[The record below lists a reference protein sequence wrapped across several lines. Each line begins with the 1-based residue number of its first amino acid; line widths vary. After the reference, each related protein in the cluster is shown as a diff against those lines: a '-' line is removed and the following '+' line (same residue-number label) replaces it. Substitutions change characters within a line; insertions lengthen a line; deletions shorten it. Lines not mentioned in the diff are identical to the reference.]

1 MARRSISFHASV
13 AQWIEHRPPEPGA
26 EVRFLS
32 DAFPMHSFSLFAE
45 RTFVEHLYKESLLS
59 CLEASLP
66 DGFRLIKK
74 DMLMNNGVIKEAV
87 FVMDDEASG
96 ASPLVYLSP
105 CLSKISSDED
115 VMPEAEKMLAMLLD
129 KKASGKL
136 THDLFRCLDDARYAA
151 EHIIFR
157 LIGKERNEALLEKC
171 PHRPFLD
178 LMITCQ
184 LLLPDQDRGSGVT
197 LIDKKI
203 LKALEMTEDE
213 LFQHAERNTLRLMG
227 IRRFPLDAVMTEN
240 LSGCPDVEVLTN
252 EASFYGA
259 SLMLYPSVL
268 AETAERSG
276 KDLVI
281 IPSSVHELLLMPLDE
296 STDIASLDEIIRSVN
311 DTLLPEEILSS
322 HVYLFLRKNG
332 AVGMEGQD
340 RNF

>member
-1 MARRSISFHASV
+1 
-13 AQWIEHRPPEPGA
+13 
-26 EVRFLS
+26 
-32 DAFPMHSFSLFAE
+32 
-45 RTFVEHLYKESLLS
+45 
-59 CLEASLP
+59 
-66 DGFRLIKK
+66 
-74 DMLMNNGVIKEAV
+74 
-87 FVMDDEASG
+87 
-96 ASPLVYLSP
+96 
-105 CLSKISSDED
+105 
-115 VMPEAEKMLAMLLD
+115 
-129 KKASGKL
+129 
-136 THDLFRCLDDARYAA
+136 
-151 EHIIFR
+151 
-157 LIGKERNEALLEKC
+157 
-171 PHRPFLD
+171 
-178 LMITCQ
+178 
-184 LLLPDQDRGSGVT
+184 
-197 LIDKKI
+197 
-203 LKALEMTEDE
+203 
-213 LFQHAERNTLRLMG
+213 MG